1 MEKGATLMSLV
12 IGLTGSIATGKSTVS
27 NMFKQLNIPVID
39 ADQIARDV
47 VEPEQ
52 VALKEI
58 VEAFG
63 TNILHDDGSL
73 NRKALGDIVFND
85 KEKLEILNGIV
96 HPAIRNEMNRQKEM
110 YLAQNIPCI
119 VLDIPLLF
127 ENKLDYLVD
136 KILVVY
142 IDEETQLKRLMD
154 RDQSTREDAMSRIK
168 SQISIEVKKEKA
180 HEVINNSGTVEESFK
195 QLKEILKNWHVN
207 VSMS

>member
-1 MEKGATLMSLV
+1 MSLV

-52 VALKEI
+52 VALKKI
-58 VEAFG
+58 IEAFG

-110 YLAQNIPCI
+110 YLAQNIPCF

-180 HEVINNSGTVEESFK
+180 HEVIDNSGTVEESFT